1 MSLLDVARTRYTTK
15 HYDPAKRVSDA
26 DFADLLEV
34 LRLAP
39 TSVNAQATRYFVA
52 DNAAAKEKILPAI
65 LDFNRPRV
73 TESSHTIVFAVK
85 DPITDADFEVPN
97 AGAKAVQDQ
106 GRRYFAGVFAKAPG
120 GSYAWTARQSYIAMG
135 FLLAAAAEKG
145 IDSTPIEGLD
155 TAKLDEILGL
165 REKGMRSVA
174 VVTLGYRSPNDGNAQ
189 RPKSRLAL
197 DRIVTRL

>member
-39 TSVNAQATRYFVA
+39 TSVNAQAT
-52 DNAAAKEKILPAI
+52 
-65 LDFNRPRV
+65 
-73 TESSHTIVFAVK
+73 
-85 DPITDADFEVPN
+85 
-97 AGAKAVQDQ
+97 
-106 GRRYFAGVFAKAPG
+106 RYFAGVFAKAPG

>member
-15 HYDPAKRVSDA
+15 HYDPAKRISDA

-85 DPITDADFEVPN
+85 GPITDADFEEVLAKEEADGRFPN
-97 AGAKAVQDQ
+97 AGAKA
-106 GRRYFAGVFAKAPG
+106 APG

>member
-39 TSVNAQATRYFVA
+39 TSVNAQ
-52 DNAAAKEKILPAI
+52 
-65 LDFNRPRV
+65 
-73 TESSHTIVFAVK
+73 
-85 DPITDADFEVPN
+85 
-97 AGAKAVQDQ
+97 
-106 GRRYFAGVFAKAPG
+106 
-120 GSYAWTARQSYIAMG
+120 
-135 FLLAAAAEKG
+135 
-145 IDSTPIEGLD
+145 
-155 TAKLDEILGL
+155 
-165 REKGMRSVA
+165 
-174 VVTLGYRSPNDGNAQ
+174 

>member
-1 MSLLDVARTRYTTK
+1 M
-15 HYDPAKRVSDA
+15 
-26 DFADLLEV
+26 
-34 LRLAP
+34 
-39 TSVNAQATRYFVA
+39 
-52 DNAAAKEKILPAI
+52 
-65 LDFNRPRV
+65 LDFFTHNY
-73 TESSHTIVFAVK
+73 A
-85 DPITDADFEVPN
+85 
-97 AGAKAVQDQ
+97 
-106 GRRYFAGVFAKAPG
+106 RRAYFAGVFAKAPG

>member
-1 MSLLDVARTRYTTK
+1 
-15 HYDPAKRVSDA
+15 
-26 DFADLLEV
+26 
-34 LRLAP
+34 
-39 TSVNAQATRYFVA
+39 
-52 DNAAAKEKILPAI
+52 
-65 LDFNRPRV
+65 
-73 TESSHTIVFAVK
+73 
-85 DPITDADFEVPN
+85 
-97 AGAKAVQDQ
+97 
-106 GRRYFAGVFAKAPG
+106 
-120 GSYAWTARQSYIAMG
+120 MG

-197 DRIVTRL
+197 ERIVTRL

>member
-85 DPITDADFEVPN
+85 DPITDADFEEVLLPRKKPTGDSRTRGQRPFRIR
-97 AGAKAVQDQ
+97 AAATL
-106 GRRYFAGVFAKAPG
+106 P
-120 GSYAWTARQSYIAMG
+120 G
-135 FLLAAAAEKG
+135 FLPRPRAAA
-145 IDSTPIEGLD
+145 TPGPRASLISRWVFCLLRLLKKALTPRPLRGS
-155 TAKLDEILGL
+155 ILPSSMKFWVSGKKACAPL
-165 REKGMRSVA
+165 P
-174 VVTLGYRSPNDGNAQ
+174 L
-189 RPKSRLAL
+189 
-197 DRIVTRL
+197 

>member
-85 DPITDADFEVPN
+85 DPITDADFEEVLAKEEADGRFPN

-120 GSYAWTARQSYIAMG
+120 GSYAWTARQSY
-135 FLLAAAAEKG
+135 
-145 IDSTPIEGLD
+145 S
-155 TAKLDEILGL
+155 
-165 REKGMRSVA
+165 MRSVA

>member
-65 LDFNRPRV
+65 RFLTSTVRV
-73 TESSHTIVFAVK
+73 
-85 DPITDADFEVPN
+85 
-97 AGAKAVQDQ
+97 
-106 GRRYFAGVFAKAPG
+106 
-120 GSYAWTARQSYIAMG
+120 
-135 FLLAAAAEKG
+135 
-145 IDSTPIEGLD
+145 
-155 TAKLDEILGL
+155 
-165 REKGMRSVA
+165 
-174 VVTLGYRSPNDGNAQ
+174 SPNRA
-189 RPKSRLAL
+189 
-197 DRIVTRL
+197 TRSSLR

>member
-26 DFADLLEV
+26 DFEEV
-34 LRLAP
+34 L
-39 TSVNAQATRYFVA
+39 
-52 DNAAAKEKILPAI
+52 AKE
-65 LDFNRPRV
+65 
-73 TESSHTIVFAVK
+73 E
-85 DPITDADFEVPN
+85 ADGRFPN
-97 AGAKAVQDQ
+97 AEAKSVQDQ
-106 GRRYFAGVFAKAPG
+106 GRRYFAGLFAKAPG

>member
-26 DFADLLEV
+26 D
-34 LRLAP
+34 
-39 TSVNAQATRYFVA
+39 
-52 DNAAAKEKILPAI
+52 
-65 LDFNRPRV
+65 
-73 TESSHTIVFAVK
+73 
-85 DPITDADFEVPN
+85 
-97 AGAKAVQDQ
+97 
-106 GRRYFAGVFAKAPG
+106 FAGVFAKAPG

>member
-1 MSLLDVARTRYTTK
+1 
-15 HYDPAKRVSDA
+15 
-26 DFADLLEV
+26 
-34 LRLAP
+34 
-39 TSVNAQATRYFVA
+39 
-52 DNAAAKEKILPAI
+52 
-65 LDFNRPRV
+65 
-73 TESSHTIVFAVK
+73 
-85 DPITDADFEVPN
+85 
-97 AGAKAVQDQ
+97 
-106 GRRYFAGVFAKAPG
+106 
-120 GSYAWTARQSYIAMG
+120 MG

-197 DRIVTRL
+197 DRIVTEFPAGSPGLEPREECGLSKFF

>member
-85 DPITDADFEVPN
+85 DPITDADFEEVLAKEEADGRFPN

-106 GRRYFAGVFAKAPG
+106 G

>member
-1 MSLLDVARTRYTTK
+1 MISYWEKTMSLLDVARTRYTTK

-85 DPITDADFEVPN
+85 DPITDADFEEVLAKEEADGRFPN

-106 GRRYFAGVFAKAPG
+106 GRRYFAILQAYVWVVRPPILVNESLLTNTERAPG
-120 GSYAWTARQSYIAMG
+120 NRVAKYRARPQAARRYAA
-135 FLLAAAAEKG
+135 
-145 IDSTPIEGLD
+145 
-155 TAKLDEILGL
+155 
-165 REKGMRSVA
+165 
-174 VVTLGYRSPNDGNAQ
+174 
-189 RPKSRLAL
+189 
-197 DRIVTRL
+197 

>member
-85 DPITDADFEVPN
+85 DPITDADFEEVLAKEEADGRFPN
-97 AGAKAVQDQ
+97 AEAKSVQDQ
-106 GRRYFAGVFAKAPG
+106 GRRYFAGLFCQGPG
-120 GSYAWTARQSYIAMG
+120 RQ
-135 FLLAAAAEKG
+135 
-145 IDSTPIEGLD
+145 
-155 TAKLDEILGL
+155 L
-165 REKGMRSVA
+165 R
-174 VVTLGYRSPNDGNAQ
+174 
-189 RPKSRLAL
+189 L
-197 DRIVTRL
+197 DRAPVLYRDGFSACCGC

>member
-85 DPITDADFEVPN
+85 DPITDADFE
-97 AGAKAVQDQ
+97 
-106 GRRYFAGVFAKAPG
+106 
-120 GSYAWTARQSYIAMG
+120 
-135 FLLAAAAEKG
+135 
-145 IDSTPIEGLD
+145 
-155 TAKLDEILGL
+155 
-165 REKGMRSVA
+165 
-174 VVTLGYRSPNDGNAQ
+174 
-189 RPKSRLAL
+189 
-197 DRIVTRL
+197 

>member
-52 DNAAAKEKILPAI
+52 NNAAAKEKILPAI

-85 DPITDADFEVPN
+85 DPITDADFEEVLAKEEADGRFPN

-120 GSYAWTARQSYIAMG
+120 GSLISRWV
-135 FLLAAAAEKG
+135 FCLLRLLKKAL
-145 IDSTPIEGLD
+145 TPRPLRGS
-155 TAKLDEILGL
+155 ILPSSMKFWVSGKKACAPL
-165 REKGMRSVA
+165 P
-174 VVTLGYRSPNDGNAQ
+174 L
-189 RPKSRLAL
+189 
-197 DRIVTRL
+197 

>member
-85 DPITDADFEVPN
+85 DPITDADFEEVLAKEEADGRFPN
-97 AGAKAVQDQ
+97 TEAKSVQDQ
-106 GRRYFAGVFAKAPG
+106 GRRYFAGLFAKAPG
-120 GSYAWTARQSYIAMG
+120 GSYAWTARQSYIAMV
-135 FLLAAAAEKG
+135 FCLLRLLKKAL
-145 IDSTPIEGLD
+145 TPRPLRGS
-155 TAKLDEILGL
+155 ILPSSMKFWVSGKKACAPL
-165 REKGMRSVA
+165 P
-174 VVTLGYRSPNDGNAQ
+174 L
-189 RPKSRLAL
+189 
-197 DRIVTRL
+197 

>member
-85 DPITDADFEVPN
+85 DPITDADFEEVLAKEEADGRFPN
-97 AGAKAVQDQ
+97 AGSGSGPPLLCRGFCQ
-106 GRRYFAGVFAKAPG
+106 GPG
-120 GSYAWTARQSYIAMG
+120 RQ
-135 FLLAAAAEKG
+135 
-145 IDSTPIEGLD
+145 
-155 TAKLDEILGL
+155 L
-165 REKGMRSVA
+165 R
-174 VVTLGYRSPNDGNAQ
+174 
-189 RPKSRLAL
+189 L
-197 DRIVTRL
+197 DRAPVLYRDGFSACCGC

>member
-1 MSLLDVARTRYTTK
+1 MISYWEKTMSLLDVARTRYTTK

-26 DFADLLEV
+26 D
-34 LRLAP
+34 
-39 TSVNAQATRYFVA
+39 
-52 DNAAAKEKILPAI
+52 
-65 LDFNRPRV
+65 
-73 TESSHTIVFAVK
+73 
-85 DPITDADFEVPN
+85 
-97 AGAKAVQDQ
+97 
-106 GRRYFAGVFAKAPG
+106 FAGVFAKAPG

>member
-85 DPITDADFEVPN
+85 APITDADFEEVLAKEEADGRFPN
-97 AGAKAVQDQ
+97 AG
-106 GRRYFAGVFAKAPG
+106 AKAPG

-197 DRIVTRL
+197 DHIVTRL

>member
-1 MSLLDVARTRYTTK
+1 MISYWEKTMSLLDVARTRYTTK

-85 DPITDADFEVPN
+85 DPHH
-97 AGAKAVQDQ
+97 
-106 GRRYFAGVFAKAPG
+106 RC
-120 GSYAWTARQSYIAMG
+120 
-135 FLLAAAAEKG
+135 
-145 IDSTPIEGLD
+145 
-155 TAKLDEILGL
+155 
-165 REKGMRSVA
+165 
-174 VVTLGYRSPNDGNAQ
+174 
-189 RPKSRLAL
+189 RL
-197 DRIVTRL
+197 

>member
-85 DPITDADFEVPN
+85 DPITDADFEEVL
-97 AGAKAVQDQ
+97 
-106 GRRYFAGVFAKAPG
+106 AKAPG

>member
-85 DPITDADFEVPN
+85 
-97 AGAKAVQDQ
+97 
-106 GRRYFAGVFAKAPG
+106 APSPMPTLRKSLPRKKPTG
-120 GSYAWTARQSYIAMG
+120 DSRTRGQRPFRIRAAATLPG
-135 FLLAAAAEKG
+135 FLPRPRAAA
-145 IDSTPIEGLD
+145 TPGPRASLISRWVFCLLRLLKKALTPRPLRGS
-155 TAKLDEILGL
+155 ILPSSMKFWVSGKKACAPL
-165 REKGMRSVA
+165 P
-174 VVTLGYRSPNDGNAQ
+174 L
-189 RPKSRLAL
+189 
-197 DRIVTRL
+197 

>member
-1 MSLLDVARTRYTTK
+1 MEAGEDRVDPRHAEDAGPHNNDDGRY
-15 HYDPAKRVSDA
+15 H
-26 DFADLLEV
+26 
-34 LRLAP
+34 
-39 TSVNAQATRYFVA
+39 
-52 DNAAAKEKILPAI
+52 
-65 LDFNRPRV
+65 
-73 TESSHTIVFAVK
+73 
-85 DPITDADFEVPN
+85 
-97 AGAKAVQDQ
+97 G
-106 GRRYFAGVFAKAPG
+106 FAKAPG

>member
-52 DNAAAKEKILPAI
+52 DNAAAKE
-65 LDFNRPRV
+65 
-73 TESSHTIVFAVK
+73 E
-85 DPITDADFEVPN
+85 ADGRFPN

>member
-65 LDFNRPRV
+65 LDFNRPCHRI
-73 TESSHTIVFAVK
+73 EPH
-85 DPITDADFEVPN
+85 DRLC
-97 AGAKAVQDQ
+97 G
-106 GRRYFAGVFAKAPG
+106 
-120 GSYAWTARQSYIAMG
+120 
-135 FLLAAAAEKG
+135 KG
-145 IDSTPIEGLD
+145 PHH
-155 TAKLDEILGL
+155 
-165 REKGMRSVA
+165 RC
-174 VVTLGYRSPNDGNAQ
+174 
-189 RPKSRLAL
+189 RL
-197 DRIVTRL
+197 

>member
-65 LDFNRPRV
+65 LDFNL
-73 TESSHTIVFAVK
+73 
-85 DPITDADFEVPN
+85 
-97 AGAKAVQDQ
+97 
-106 GRRYFAGVFAKAPG
+106 AKAPG

>member
-1 MSLLDVARTRYTTK
+1 MISYWEKTMSLLDVARTRYTTK

-85 DPITDADFEVPN
+85 DPITDADFEEVLAKEEADGRFPN

-106 GRRYFAGVFAKAPG
+106 GRRYFAGVLP
-120 GSYAWTARQSYIAMG
+120 RPR
-135 FLLAAAAEKG
+135 AAA
-145 IDSTPIEGLD
+145 TPGPRASLISRWVFCLLRLLKKALTPRPLRGS
-155 TAKLDEILGL
+155 ILPSSMKFWVSGKKACAPL
-165 REKGMRSVA
+165 P
-174 VVTLGYRSPNDGNAQ
+174 L
-189 RPKSRLAL
+189 
-197 DRIVTRL
+197 